1 MLGVWL
7 KWILVSAFLFSFWIS
22 TNHVYPPMVERKRNL
37 DDPGHSCCKRIKFEK
52 PKVLKICVITPR
64 QYFERSKSFGQFIK
78 SENICNMHNKRNIL
92 LQVVNSI
99 ETQKKE
105 LRKM

>member
-1 MLGVWL
+1 
-7 KWILVSAFLFSFWIS
+7 
-22 TNHVYPPMVERKRNL
+22 MVERKRKL

-99 ETQKKE
+99 ETQKKNRAE
-105 LRKM
+105 ENVSNLGL